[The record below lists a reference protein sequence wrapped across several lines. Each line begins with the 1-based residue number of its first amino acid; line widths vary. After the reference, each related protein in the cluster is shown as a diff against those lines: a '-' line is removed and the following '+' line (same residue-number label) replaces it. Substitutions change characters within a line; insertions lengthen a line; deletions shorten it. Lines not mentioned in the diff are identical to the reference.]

1 MPIYVYA
8 AREASGKLV
17 TGEVDTTTR
26 YEALSH
32 LYARGF
38 TVVEISE
45 ERPDSA
51 AGAKLTLLKT
61 LPPVRANRGVRL
73 ERITLTEKAIFCRQ
87 LSISVSSGISLREA
101 LETIMTDQDNVAFK
115 AVLKRVLQ
123 GLDDGMPFSQAIGR
137 EYRVF
142 DRLFVALVRAAEE
155 SGSMTATLVYLA
167 QALEKTDRLARK
179 VRSIMAYPMFIAGF
193 FVIVTVIM
201 TLFVLPRF
209 QTIFSNFGGKLPLL
223 TRVVLGANAFVVG
236 HLLWI
241 LAGIVV
247 LIAAVSIYV
256 RTPAGRIHRDRLLLR
271 MPVAGDLIRKI
282 SVARFCRNLGIM
294 IRGGVP
300 VTTAITI
307 ASEVLGNRAMEITL
321 RQTHDRI
328 VEGNDIAS
336 SLDRK
341 AFPRLVVRMVGVGES
356 SGRLP
361 EVLDK
366 VADLYED
373 QAEGSIMVAT
383 ALFEPFIII
392 FFGCIILVLVMAIY
406 LPVFTVASTAR

>member
-8 AREASGKLV
+8 ARDVAGKLV
-17 TGEVDTTTR
+17 TGEVETTTR

-38 TVVEISE
+38 TVVEIGE
-45 ERPDSA
+45 ESPESA
-51 AGAKLTLLKT
+51 VAGSLSA
-61 LPPVRANRGVRL
+61 VRRMQSVKAFAGWRF
-73 ERITLTEKAIFCRQ
+73 ERITLTEKAVFCRQ
-87 LSISVSSGISLREA
+87 LSISVSSGIPLREA
-101 LETIMTDQDNVAFK
+101 LETIMSDQDNTAFRG
-115 AVLKRVLQ
+115 VLLRILR
-123 GLDDGMPFSQAIGR
+123 GLDEGLPFSQAIGR
-137 EYRVF
+137 EGAVF
-142 DRLFVALVRAAEE
+142 DRLFVALIRAAEE
-155 SGSMTATLVYLA
+155 SGSMPSTLGYLA
-167 QALEKTDRLARK
+167 TALEKSDRLARR
-179 VRSIMAYPMFIAGF
+179 VRSIMAYPIFIAGF
-193 FVIVTVIM
+193 FAIVTAIM
-201 TLFVLPRF
+201 TFFVMPRF
-209 QTIFSNFGGKLPLL
+209 QAIFADFGGRLPLL
-223 TRVVLGANAFVVG
+223 TRIVLGANTFIID

-241 LAGIVV
+241 LAAILAV
-247 LIAAVSIYV
+247 IAALMGYV
-256 RTPAGRIHRDRLLLR
+256 RTPVGRAHRDSFLLKL
-271 MPVAGDLIRKI
+271 PVVGQLIRKI

-307 ASEVLGNRAMEITL
+307 AAEVLGNRAMEVTL
-321 RQTHDRI
+321 RRTHDRI
-328 VEGNDIAS
+328 IEGNDIAS

-383 ALFEPFIII
+383 ALIEPLVII

-406 LPVFTVASTAR
+406 LPVFTVASAAR